1 MNIITTLT
9 VFHSHRRLPD
19 NLEKINNPCLQ
30 NGHCRANWLHLV
42 LLFSKQKKYYMG
54 KNHFHLKLNRKRTN
68 PASSLLGDT
77 MCCTLLCWMFSFI
90 ILYASSLISLA
101 ITFFTPGISRAY
113 RTERRPDA
121 AKPSKIVIPLSTSG
135 SEQIVP
141 NKQKKWKWI
150 TPRNANQF
158 PTPLSVGNWF

>member
-19 NLEKINNPCLQ
+19 NLEKNNNPCLQ
-30 NGHCRANWLHLV
+30 NGHCRANWLHLI
-42 LLFSKQKKYYMG
+42 LLFSTQKKCYKGQKSFRSETKQKK
-54 KNHFHLKLNRKRTN
+54 TN

-101 ITFFTPGISRAY
+101 VIFFTHGTSRAY

-121 AKPSKIVIPLSTSG
+121 AKPSKIVIPLSTSR

-150 TPRNANQF
+150 TIAN
-158 PTPLSVGNWF
+158 

>member
-1 MNIITTLT
+1 MPAEWPPQSKLT
-9 VFHSHRRLPD
+9 AP
-19 NLEKINNPCLQ
+19 NPSLQ
-30 NGHCRANWLHLV
+30 HT
-42 LLFSKQKKYYMG
+42 KKYYMG
-54 KNHFHLKLNRKRTN
+54 KNHFHLKLNRKKTN

-90 ILYASSLISLA
+90 ILNASSLISLA
-101 ITFFTPGISRAY
+101 IIFFTHGTSRAY

-158 PTPLSVGNWF
+158 PTPLSVGNWFKKRQG